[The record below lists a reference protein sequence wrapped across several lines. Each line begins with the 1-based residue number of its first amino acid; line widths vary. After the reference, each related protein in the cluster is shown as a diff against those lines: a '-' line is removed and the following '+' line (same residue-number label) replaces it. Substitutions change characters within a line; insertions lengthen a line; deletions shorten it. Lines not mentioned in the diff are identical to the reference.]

1 MEERKNRVQDA
12 LQQTREMLRMEREKW
27 EMERGALSQV
37 SGERDVG
44 GRKEGR
50 RESNAGLDPGLGVQG
65 V

>member
-37 SGERDVG
+37 SGCG
-44 GRKEGR
+44 
-50 RESNAGLDPGLGVQG
+50 Q
-65 V
+65 